1 MADPL
6 TAEELEMLADLQA
19 RKRAADEAAE
29 LAAVQFRDAGIISE
43 PLPEPE
49 SSLPSRVMPEEPFST
64 EELLQRLRIPRMRMD
79 GMGAGPRP
87 MLPHEE
93 AVRPRTYNLR
103 RIDLPEKARAD
114 MLDMREEDA
123 LEAMLDKAAEEDEM
137 E

>member
-29 LAAVQFRDAGIISE
+29 LADVQFRDAGIISE
-43 PLPEPE
+43 PL
-49 SSLPSRVMPEEPFST
+49 SREDQLGQGVLDAPNVMDSAPPINEEALMRRAM
-64 EELLQRLRIPRMRMD
+64 ERELDRMRTSRMRMD
-79 GMGAGPRP
+79 GMGAGPKPPIFKSMMRKEP
-87 MLPHEE
+87 P
-93 AVRPRTYNLR
+93 AP
-103 RIDLPEKARAD
+103 DKLPEGG
-114 MLDMREEDA
+114 A

>member
-29 LAAVQFRDAGIISE
+29 LADVQFRDAGIISE

-49 SSLPSRVMPEEPFST
+49 SSLPAEVMPEEPFST

-79 GMGAGPRP
+79 GMGAGPKPPIFTEMMRKEP
-87 MLPHEE
+87 P
-93 AVRPRTYNLR
+93 AP
-103 RIDLPEKARAD
+103 DKLPEGG
-114 MLDMREEDA
+114 A